1 MRNHCGYSNFSKSLE
16 IYSSNCLHPRSCF
29 RNEIIWKEDYQNS
42 SKNLTSI
49 FMKFVIISKKRQD
62 LITSCLWRCQILL
75 KFQFQDHQKP
85 RNEVGSVNMA
95 EHLLGFEPGAFQF
108 IFNALIHW
116 PTLSELGFLRWFNLY

>member
-1 MRNHCGYSNFSKSLE
+1 MRNYCGYSNFSKSLE

-42 SKNLTSI
+42 SKNLTSL

-62 LITSCLWRCQILL
+62 LITSCLWHCQILL

-95 EHLLGFEPGAFQF
+95 G
-108 IFNALIHW
+108 
-116 PTLSELGFLRWFNLY
+116 